1 MVGLWDVAVIGAGPA
16 GCAAAITLAR
26 AGRRV
31 IVVDRA
37 RFPRP
42 KTCGD
47 GLTTGA
53 LRLLEGL
60 GLEPTAI
67 PTWMPVED
75 VCIRSPSGRIVE
87 LPLPRGR
94 GQFAAV
100 VPRSDLDNE
109 LVQRTRSEGAELI
122 EGANCLGAVETG
134 DRVVLE
140 VGDLGTVPARFAIA
154 ADGMWSP
161 TRKYLGLTPGGYLG
175 DWHAFRQYW
184 TGVAPPA
191 RRAMWVWFE
200 DEILPG
206 YAWSF
211 PLGDGRA
218 NVGFGVRRN
227 GPVAVGDMGRFWQNR
242 LGVSGTRSGRGMQ
255 VGDMGRFWQDLLE
268 RDHIRAVLG
277 DAATPEAHHRA
288 WPIPARIDRMPLTS
302 RRTMF
307 VGDAAAATDPMSG
320 EGIAQALLT
329 GIGAAGAVL
338 VGGTDADRVMAGYRR
353 FVRREL
359 FADHRMARG
368 LGRILAHR
376 SGARGAVR
384 IAGLTPWTRRN
395 FARWLFEDY
404 PRSIIATPHRWPGKP
419 LTTPGAYR

>member
-1 MVGLWDVAVIGAGPA
+1 MNDVWDAAIIGAGPA

-26 AGRRV
+26 AGQRV
-31 IVVDRA
+31 VVVDKA

-42 KTCGD
+42 KACGD
-47 GLTTGA
+47 GLTAGA

-60 GLEPTAI
+60 GLDPTPI
-67 PTWMPVED
+67 STWLPVED
-75 VCIRSPSGRIVE
+75 VCIRSPSGRTVE
-87 LPLPRGR
+87 FPLPRKD

-100 VPRSDLDNE
+100 VPRAELDNA
-109 LVQRTRSEGAELI
+109 LVEQAKAEGAVLMDGAGCQGVI
-122 EGANCLGAVETG
+122 EANGH
-134 DRVVLE
+134 VVLE
-140 VGDLGTVPARFAIA
+140 VENHGTVQARFAIA

-161 TRKYLGLTPGGYLG
+161 TRKYLDLAADGYRG

-184 TGVAPPA
+184 SGVAPPA
-191 RRAMWVWFE
+191 SRALWVWFE
-200 DEILPG
+200 EEILPG
-206 YAWSF
+206 YVWSF
-211 PLGDGRA
+211 PLPDGRA
-218 NVGFGVRRN
+218 NVGFGVRRG
-227 GPVAVGDMGRFWQNR
+227 GPVAVGDMGKLWRE
-242 LGVSGTRSGRGMQ
+242 
-255 VGDMGRFWQDLLE
+255 LLE

-277 DAATPEAHHRA
+277 QGAQPETTHRA
-288 WPIPARIDRMPLTS
+288 WPIPARIDKIPLTA

-329 GIGAAGAVL
+329 GIGAASAVL
-338 VGGTDADRVMAGYRR
+338 GGSSDAEQVMAAYRR

-359 FADHRMARG
+359 FADHRMARR
-368 LGRILAHR
+368 LGRVLATR
-376 SGARGAVR
+376 PGARGAVR

-404 PRSIIATPHRWPGKP
+404 PRSIITTPRRWRRKP

>member
-1 MVGLWDVAVIGAGPA
+1 MTVEWDTAIVGAGPA

-26 AGRRV
+26 AGQRV
-31 IVVDRA
+31 VMVDRA

-42 KTCGD
+42 KACGD
-47 GLTTGA
+47 GLTAGA

-60 GLEPTAI
+60 GLDPTPI
-67 PTWMPVED
+67 STWMPVED
-75 VCIRSPSGRIVE
+75 VCIRSPSGRTVE
-87 LPLPRGR
+87 FPLPRGG

-100 VPRSDLDNE
+100 VPRAELDNA
-109 LVQRTRSEGAELI
+109 LVEQARAEGAMLV
-122 EGANCLGAVETG
+122 EGAPCRGVVEDDG
-134 DRVVLE
+134 HVALE
-140 VGDLGTVPARFAIA
+140 VNDHGTMTARFAVA

-161 TRKYLGLTPGGYLG
+161 TRKFLGLAPEGYRG

-184 TGVAPPA
+184 SGVDSSAS
-191 RRAMWVWFE
+191 RALWVWFE
-200 DEILPG
+200 EEILPG

-211 PLGDGRA
+211 PLPDGRA
-218 NVGFGVRRN
+218 NVGFGVRRG
-227 GPVAVGDMGRFWQNR
+227 GPVAVGEMGRLWR
-242 LGVSGTRSGRGMQ
+242 E
-255 VGDMGRFWQDLLE
+255 LLE

-277 DAATPEAHHRA
+277 HSAAPETSHRA
-288 WPIPARIDRMPLTS
+288 WPIPARIDKVPLTA

-329 GIGAAGAVL
+329 GIGAANAVL
-338 VGGTDADRVMAGYRR
+338 DGDGADQVMAGYRR

-359 FADHRMARG
+359 FADHRMARR
-368 LGRILAHR
+368 LGRVLATR
-376 SGARGAVR
+376 PGARGAVR

-404 PRSIIATPHRWPGKP
+404 PRSIITTPRRWRRRP

>member
-1 MVGLWDVAVIGAGPA
+1 MRGDWDAAIVGAGPA

-26 AGRRV
+26 AGQRV
-31 IVVDRA
+31 VMVDRA

-42 KTCGD
+42 KACGD
-47 GLTTGA
+47 GLTAGA

-60 GLEPTAI
+60 GLDPTPI
-67 PTWMPVED
+67 STWMPVKD
-75 VCIRSPSGRIVE
+75 VFIRSPSGRTVE
-87 LPLPRGR
+87 FPLPRKD

-100 VPRSDLDNE
+100 VPRAELDNA
-109 LVQRTRSEGAELI
+109 LVEQAKAEGAELI
-122 EGANCLGAVETG
+122 EGAGCQGVVEN
-134 DRVVLE
+134 DSQVVLDVE
-140 VGDLGTVPARFAIA
+140 NIGTVHAQYAIA

-161 TRKYLGLTPGGYLG
+161 TRKHLGLAPDGYRG

-184 TGVAPPA
+184 SGVDTEASQA
-191 RRAMWVWFE
+191 LWVWFE
-200 DEILPG
+200 EEILPG
-206 YAWSF
+206 YVWSF
-211 PLGDGRA
+211 PLPDGRA
-218 NVGFGVRRN
+218 NVGFGVRRD
-227 GPVAVGDMGRFWQNR
+227 GPVAVGEMGKLWR
-242 LGVSGTRSGRGMQ
+242 
-255 VGDMGRFWQDLLE
+255 DLLE

-277 DAATPEAHHRA
+277 HGAVPEASHRA
-288 WPIPARIDRMPLTS
+288 WPIPARIDKVPLTA

-329 GIGAAGAVL
+329 GIGAAHAVL
-338 VGGTDADRVMAGYRR
+338 AGSDDADQVMSNYRR

-359 FADHRMARG
+359 FADHRMARR
-368 LGRILAHR
+368 LGRVLATR
-376 SGARGAVR
+376 PGARGAVR

-404 PRSIIATPHRWPGKP
+404 PRSIITTPRRWRRKP

>member
-1 MVGLWDVAVIGAGPA
+1 MSRDWDVAIVGAGPA

-26 AGRRV
+26 AGQRV
-31 IVVDRA
+31 VLVDRA

-42 KTCGD
+42 KACGD
-47 GLTTGA
+47 GLTAGA

-60 GLEPTAI
+60 GLDPAPI
-67 PTWMPVED
+67 STWMPVED

-87 LPLPRGR
+87 FPLPRGG

-100 VPRSDLDNE
+100 VPRAELDNA
-109 LVQRTRSEGAELI
+109 LVEQAKAEGAELI
-122 EGANCLGAVETG
+122 EGAGCQGAGENDG
-134 DRVVLE
+134 HVVLE
-140 VGDLGTVPARFAIA
+140 VENHGTVTAPYAIA

-161 TRKYLGLTPGGYLG
+161 TRKYLGLAHDGYRG

-184 TGVAPPA
+184 SGVAPSA
-191 RRAMWVWFE
+191 SRALWVWFE
-200 DEILPG
+200 EEILPG
-206 YAWSF
+206 YVWSF
-211 PLGDGRA
+211 PLPDGRA
-218 NVGFGVRRN
+218 NVGFGVRRG
-227 GPVAVGDMGRFWQNR
+227 GPVAVGDMGKLWRE
-242 LGVSGTRSGRGMQ
+242 
-255 VGDMGRFWQDLLE
+255 LLE

-277 DAATPEAHHRA
+277 DGAAPEASHRA
-288 WPIPARIDRMPLTS
+288 WPIPARIDKIALTA

-329 GIGAAGAVL
+329 GIGAADAVL
-338 VGGTDADRVMAGYRR
+338 AGGADAGQVMADYRR

-359 FADHRMARG
+359 LADHRMARR
-368 LGRILAHR
+368 LGRVLATR
-376 SGARGAVR
+376 PGARGAVR

-404 PRSIIATPHRWPGKP
+404 PRSIITTPRRWPRKP

>member
-1 MVGLWDVAVIGAGPA
+1 MNDVWDAAIIGAGPA

-26 AGRRV
+26 AGQRV
-31 IVVDRA
+31 VVVDKA

-42 KTCGD
+42 KACGD
-47 GLTTGA
+47 GLTAGA

-60 GLEPTAI
+60 GLDPTPI
-67 PTWMPVED
+67 STWLPVED
-75 VCIRSPSGRIVE
+75 VCIRSPSGRTVE
-87 LPLPRGR
+87 FPLPRKD

-100 VPRSDLDNE
+100 VPRAELDNA
-109 LVQRTRSEGAELI
+109 LVEQAKAEGAVLMDGAGCQGVI
-122 EGANCLGAVETG
+122 EANGH
-134 DRVVLE
+134 VVLE
-140 VGDLGTVPARFAIA
+140 VENHGTVQARFAIA

-161 TRKYLGLTPGGYLG
+161 TRKYLDLAADGYRG

-184 TGVAPPA
+184 SGVAPPA
-191 RRAMWVWFE
+191 SRALWVWFE
-200 DEILPG
+200 EEILPG
-206 YAWSF
+206 YVWSF
-211 PLGDGRA
+211 PLPDGRA
-218 NVGFGVRRN
+218 NVGFGVRRG
-227 GPVAVGDMGRFWQNR
+227 GPVAVGDMGKLWRE
-242 LGVSGTRSGRGMQ
+242 
-255 VGDMGRFWQDLLE
+255 LLE

-277 DAATPEAHHRA
+277 HGAQPETTHRA
-288 WPIPARIDRMPLTS
+288 WPIPARIDKIPLTA

-329 GIGAAGAVL
+329 GIGAASAVL
-338 VGGTDADRVMAGYRR
+338 GGSSDAEQVMAAYRR

-359 FADHRMARG
+359 FADHRMARR
-368 LGRILAHR
+368 LGRVLATR
-376 SGARGAVR
+376 PGARGAVR

-404 PRSIIATPHRWPGKP
+404 PRSIITTPRRWRRKP

>member
-1 MVGLWDVAVIGAGPA
+1 MNDVWDAAIIGAGPS

-26 AGRRV
+26 AGQRV
-31 IVVDRA
+31 VVVDKA

-42 KTCGD
+42 KACGD
-47 GLTTGA
+47 GLTAGA

-60 GLEPTAI
+60 GLDPAPI
-67 PTWMPVED
+67 STWMPVED

-87 LPLPRGR
+87 FPLPRKG

-100 VPRSDLDNE
+100 VPRAELDNALME
-109 LVQRTRSEGAELI
+109 QAKAEGAVLM
-122 EGANCLGAVETG
+122 EGAGCQGVIEDDGHVA
-134 DRVVLE
+134 LE
-140 VGDLGTVPARFAIA
+140 VENAGTVQAPFVIA

-161 TRKYLGLTPGGYLG
+161 TRKYLNLAADGYRG

-184 TGVAPPA
+184 SGVAPPA
-191 RRAMWVWFE
+191 SRALWVWFE
-200 DEILPG
+200 EEILPG
-206 YAWSF
+206 YVWSF
-211 PLGDGRA
+211 PLPDGRA
-218 NVGFGVRRN
+218 NVGFGVRR
-227 GPVAVGDMGRFWQNR
+227 GGAVAVGDMGKLWKE
-242 LGVSGTRSGRGMQ
+242 
-255 VGDMGRFWQDLLE
+255 LLE

-277 DAATPEAHHRA
+277 HSAQPETTHRA
-288 WPIPARIDRMPLTS
+288 WPIPARIDKIPLTAQ
-302 RRTMF
+302 RTMF

-329 GIGAAGAVL
+329 GIGAANAVL
-338 VGGTDADRVMAGYRR
+338 GGSGDANLVMADYRR

-359 FADHRMARG
+359 FADHRMARR
-368 LGRILAHR
+368 LGRVLATR
-376 SGARGAVR
+376 PGARGAVR

-404 PRSIIATPHRWPGKP
+404 PRSIITTPRRWRRKP

>member
-1 MVGLWDVAVIGAGPA
+1 MTDQKIHDRPATKTGDWDVAVVGAGPA

-26 AGRRV
+26 AGLNV

-60 GLEPTAI
+60 GLEPTGI
-67 PTWMPVED
+67 PTWMPVGD

-87 LPLPRGR
+87 LPLPRGK

-100 VPRSDLDNE
+100 VPRSDLDNA
-109 LVQRTRSEGAELI
+109 LVERARTEGAELI
-122 EGANCLGAVETG
+122 EGAGCQGVVEN
-134 DRVVLE
+134 DNRVALE
-140 VGDLGTVPARFAIA
+140 VENLGTVPARFAIA

-161 TRKYLGLTPGGYLG
+161 TRRYLGLTPEGYRG

-184 TGVAPPA
+184 TGVAPSA
-191 RRAMWVWFE
+191 GRALWVWFE
-200 DEILPG
+200 EEILPG

-211 PLGDGRA
+211 PLPDGRA
-218 NVGFGVRRN
+218 NVGFGIRRN
-227 GPVAVGDMGRFWQNR
+227 GPVATGDMGG
-242 LGVSGTRSGRGMQ
+242 L
-255 VGDMGRFWQDLLE
+255 WQDLLE
-268 RDHIRAVLG
+268 REHIRAVLG
-277 DAATPEAHHRA
+277 EGATPEAPHRA
-288 WPIPARIDRMPLTS
+288 WPIPARIDRMPLTA

-338 VGGTDADRVMAGYRR
+338 AGGTDADRVMARYRR
-353 FVRREL
+353 FVHREL
-359 FADHRMARG
+359 FADHRMARR
-368 LGRILAHR
+368 LGRVLATR
-376 SGARGAVR
+376 PGARGAVR

-404 PRSIIATPHRWPGKP
+404 PRSIITTPRRWHAKP
-419 LTTPGAYR
+419 LAGPGAYHRPT

>member
-1 MVGLWDVAVIGAGPA
+1 MSGDWDAAIVGAGPA

-26 AGRRV
+26 AGQRV
-31 IVVDRA
+31 VMVDRA

-42 KTCGD
+42 KACGD
-47 GLTTGA
+47 GLTAGA

-60 GLEPTAI
+60 GLDPTPI
-67 PTWMPVED
+67 STWMPVKD
-75 VCIRSPSGRIVE
+75 VFIRSPSGRTVE
-87 LPLPRGR
+87 FPLPRKD

-100 VPRSDLDNE
+100 VPRAELDNA
-109 LVQRTRSEGAELI
+109 LVKQAKAEGAELI
-122 EGANCLGAVETG
+122 EGAGCQGVVEN
-134 DRVVLE
+134 DSQVVLDVE
-140 VGDLGTVPARFAIA
+140 NIEKVYAQYAIA

-161 TRKYLGLTPGGYLG
+161 TRKHLGLAPDGYRG

-184 TGVAPPA
+184 SGVDTEASQA
-191 RRAMWVWFE
+191 LWVWFE
-200 DEILPG
+200 EEILPG
-206 YAWSF
+206 YVWSF
-211 PLGDGRA
+211 PLPDGRA
-218 NVGFGVRRN
+218 NVGFGVRRD
-227 GPVAVGDMGRFWQNR
+227 GPVAVGEMGKLWR
-242 LGVSGTRSGRGMQ
+242 
-255 VGDMGRFWQDLLE
+255 DLLE

-277 DAATPEAHHRA
+277 DGAVPEAPHRA
-288 WPIPARIDRMPLTS
+288 WPIPARIDKVPLTS

-329 GIGAAGAVL
+329 GIGAAHAVL
-338 VGGTDADRVMAGYRR
+338 AGSGDADLVMANYRR

-359 FADHRMARG
+359 FADHRMARR
-368 LGRILAHR
+368 LGRVLATR
-376 SGARGAVR
+376 PGARGAVR

-404 PRSIIATPHRWPGKP
+404 PRSIITTPRRWRRKP